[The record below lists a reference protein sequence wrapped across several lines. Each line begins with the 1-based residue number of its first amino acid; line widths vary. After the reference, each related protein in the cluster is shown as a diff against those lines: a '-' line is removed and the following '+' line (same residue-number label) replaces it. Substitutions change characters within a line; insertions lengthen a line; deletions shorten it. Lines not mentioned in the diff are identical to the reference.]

1 MQPLL
6 LTFCSQADED
16 YVELWLVRNL
26 RVAATSAPNLHEVT
40 VTARRLYTSDRAFS
54 SDDFPVPEE
63 NWTFH
68 EAEGPRYVVAGID
81 LAYVYVHG
89 ASGAFHCLAKA
100 LGLPCEVGVET
111 IRLPN
116 RVMDDISERRG
127 ARFHTEL
134 WPLEAAFRRL
144 GHPCR

>member
-6 LTFCSQADED
+6 LSFCSQADED

-54 SDDFPVPEE
+54 SDDFPVSKED
-63 NWTFH
+63 WTFH
-68 EAEGPRYVVAGID
+68 VAEEPPYVVAGID

-89 ASGAFHCLAKA
+89 ANGAFHCLAKA

-116 RVMDDISERRG
+116 HVMDDISERRG
-127 ARFHTEL
+127 ARRDTAL
-134 WPLEAAFRRL
+134 WPLEAGFQQL
-144 GHPCR
+144 GHACR